1 MLFVESRTAERAVD
15 GARRIAVLDR
25 LQERGLV
32 PLIRASRLYCFE
44 QALTGGSERAGEL
57 ERLVAEW
64 AETEG
69 DAPYVRGDVF
79 CFEDFAHFL
88 IFGDAADGAGTLRAG
103 IVYNAGT
110 DEPAHKLEAFCQ
122 SVREAVLQ
130 AEARAGIEAEGPGF
144 QDASAARFEWRAGGG
159 GDGDVLSRFSSS
171 TPTGADMSTPQSS
184 VRGAETVERSRVVEL
199 LEDVVARDFLQRL
212 SDASADGRVSEMLAP
227 TGGVREPAQEALI
240 ARLAGAGLVRREVQV
255 SCRKD
260 GHSIFR
266 LPSPEAL
273 SMVTASN
280 ALCSGCGAAVAD
292 ERAEE
297 LVTPTP
303 LASSMLSDGAWL
315 LNSVRAVLAELGV
328 PANNVAARPANAE
341 DGGAQLLA
349 EVCGE
354 PFLLVLRDGYF
365 TAAHARQALEG
376 EAETHAAHLVA
387 LATGKIQEEA
397 RVRLREHAR
406 RRSRTSGGMEVVF
419 VEGLERA
426 APELRQALERVSQS
440 AVTRELYELDASAGF
455 NVGHMLAERF
465 RLVHKPEAL
474 QDLAASAAGSLAGSL
489 REI

>member
-1 MLFVESRTAERAVD
+1 MLFVESRTAERAVA
-15 GARRIAVLDR
+15 GPLRIAVLER

-44 QALTGGSERAGEL
+44 QALTGSARAGEL

-79 CFEDFAHFL
+79 CFEDYAHFL
-88 IFGDAADGAGTLRAG
+88 IFNDAADGAGSLRAG
-103 IVYNAGT
+103 VVYNAGT
-110 DEPAHKLEAFCQ
+110 DEPDRKLEDFCQ
-122 SVREAVLQ
+122 SAQEAVLQ
-130 AEARAGIEAEGPGF
+130 AEASAGVEAIVPGH
-144 QDASAARFEWRAGGG
+144 QDASSARFEWRASGGG
-159 GDGDVLSRFSSS
+159 EGDVLKRFSSS
-171 TPTGADMSTPQSS
+171 TPTGADASAPQSS
-184 VRGAETVERSRVVEL
+184 PRGAETAERTRVVEL

-212 SDASADGRVSEMLAP
+212 SDASADGRVSEMLAS

-240 ARLAGAGLVRREVQV
+240 ARLTGAGLVRREVQV

-280 ALCSGCGAAVAD
+280 AVCSGCGAAVAD
-292 ERAEE
+292 ERAED

-315 LNSVRAVLAELGV
+315 LNSLRAVLVELGL
-328 PANNVAARPANAE
+328 PANNIAARRPNAE
-341 DGGAQLLA
+341 EGGAQLLA

-354 PFLLVLRDGYF
+354 PFLFVLRDGDF

-406 RRSRTSGGMEVVF
+406 RRSRTGGGMEVVF

-465 RLVHKPEAL
+465 RLVHKTEAL